1 MDKDTARLFFDSWM
15 ELHKNYNQA
24 YFRIYR
30 ADDCRMERVLGLDL
44 FNMLYEDKLF
54 LQKDGLFK
62 MK

>member
-1 MDKDTARLFFDSWM
+1 M

-24 YFRIYR
+24 YFRVYR
-30 ADDCRMERVLGLDL
+30 ADDFQMERVLGQDL
-44 FNMLYEDKLF
+44 FDMLYEDKLY